1 MGIKI
6 FTQLQ
11 IVTTMTLINNS
22 LDISS
27 IHQLFTLQ
35 QTKQFEVANYSVDER
50 KEKLRKLQN
59 AIENTHREAIRE
71 ALLHDFGKSQAE
83 ADLTEIFPTVSEI
96 KYVIANLSKWTRKQR
111 VTTPLPLIGSTSYI
125 QYEPKGVCLVISP
138 WNFPLLLA
146 ISPLVSAIAAGNTVI
161 VKPSEHTPQTSAVI
175 QQLVNQVFAP
185 HEAAVIVGGVEV
197 STALLALPFNHI
209 FFTGAPEIGKIVMAA
224 AAKHLTSVTLEL
236 GGKSPTII
244 DETADISVAAKRLAW
259 GKCLNAGQICVA
271 PDYVFVH
278 ENQRDTLI
286 KELERN
292 IQMLFNGN
300 PETSPDYTRMVNE
313 RHTVR
318 VERYLQDAVL
328 KGARVVSGGKSD
340 AKRKYIEPTLVVDV
354 PLDSDLMTQ
363 EIFGPVLPILTYKKL
378 EEVTQ
383 FINARQKPLALYVY
397 SKSSKNIDFLLKNTR
412 AGGTVVNHNNIHF
425 SNHYLPFGGSNNSGI
440 GKAHGFF
447 GFRAFSN
454 ERGVLKQYLPS
465 AIDLFMP
472 PYTDFKRKL
481 ISLVVKWF

>member
-1 MGIKI
+1 
-6 FTQLQ
+6 
-11 IVTTMTLINNS
+11 MTLTNNS
-22 LDISS
+22 LDISFT
-27 IHQLFTLQ
+27 HQLFALQ
-35 QTKQFEVANYSVDER
+35 QAKQFEVANYSVDER

-71 ALLHDFGKSQAE
+71 ALFNDFGKSQAE

-111 VTTPLPLIGSTSYI
+111 VKTPLPLIGSTSYI

-138 WNFPLLLA
+138 WNFPLMLA
-146 ISPLVSAIAAGNTVI
+146 ISPLVSAIAAGNTVV
-161 VKPSEHTPQTSAVI
+161 VKPSEHTPHTSAVI

-185 HEAAVIVGGVEV
+185 HEAAVVVGGVEV
-197 STALLALPFNHI
+197 STALLALPFHHI

-286 KELERN
+286 KALKSN

-313 RHTVR
+313 RHTAR
-318 VERYLQDAVL
+318 VESYLQDAVL

-340 AKRKYIEPTLVVDV
+340 AKQKYMEPTLVVDV

-378 EEVTQ
+378 DEVTQ
-383 FINARQKPLALYVY
+383 FINARQKPLALYLY
-397 SKSSKNIDFLLKNTR
+397 SQNSKNIEFVLKNTR
-412 AGGTVVNHNNIHF
+412 AGGTAINHNNIHF

-454 ERGVLKQYLPS
+454 ERGVLNQYLPS

-481 ISLVVKWF
+481 INLVVKWF